1 MTNGF
6 IHTIEFLRV
15 LISIFFFLVSSWYD
29 YKFREVPNGVWV
41 LFAPIGFALT
51 FTQYYAEY
59 VFEGTYHI
67 FLYWLLSV
75 GITTAISFLLFYAG
89 FFGGAD
95 AKALICLSITLPYH
109 PAFSPICLGAKII
122 IFPLAV
128 LVNAIFFS
136 SLLVLFI
143 TGYNLIRYIHDRG
156 DMFRGFKHEPS
167 WRKIIVFMTG
177 IKVRPEKI
185 KNAHYLPLEYHV
197 ERSGGIAR
205 HLKVSPKIEG
215 DIQIIE
221 GSGEVWATPGL
232 PFLIFITAGFIAAL
246 FLGDFADWLLESLF
260 SLLI

>member
-15 LISIFFFLVSSWYD
+15 LISLFFFLVSSWYD

-59 VFEGTYHI
+59 ISGGTHI

-95 AKALICLSITLPYH
+95 AKALICLSITLPYY
-109 PAFSPICLGAKII
+109 PTLSLARFNTKII

-128 LVNAIFFS
+128 LVNAVFAS
-136 SLLVLFI
+136 SLLVLII
-143 TGYNLIRYIHDRG
+143 TSYNLIKYVQLG
-156 DMFRGFKHEPS
+156 GAMFRGFEHEAS

-177 IKVRPEKI
+177 IKVRPEKL
-185 KNAHYLPLEYHV
+185 KDAHYLPLEYHV
-197 ERSGGIAR
+197 KGSGGITR
-205 HLKVSPKIEG
+205 RLKASPQIEE
-215 DIQIIE
+215 DVQIVEDFDDEI
-221 GSGEVWATPGL
+221 WATPGL
-232 PFLIFITAGFIAAL
+232 PFLIFITVGFIVAL
-246 FLGDFADWLLESLF
+246 LVGDFANWLIELLF
-260 SLLI
+260 SM

>member
-1 MTNGF
+1 MMNEL
-6 IHTIEFLRV
+6 IYIIEVLRV
-15 LISIFFFLVSSWYD
+15 LVSLFFFLISSWYD
-29 YKFREVPNGVWV
+29 YKFREVPNEVWI
-41 LFAPIGFALT
+41 LFAPIGLALT
-51 FTQYYAEY
+51 FTQYYIEY
-59 VFEGTYHI
+59 TLGETHVFS
-67 FLYWLLSV
+67 YWFLSV
-75 GITTAISFLLFYAG
+75 GVITAVSFLLFYAG

-109 PAFSPICLGAKII
+109 PTFSPICLSTKII

-128 LVNAIFFS
+128 LVNAIFAS

-197 ERSGGIAR
+197 EKSGCITR

-215 DIQIIE
+215 DIRIIE
-221 GSGEVWATPGL
+221 SSGEVWATPGL
-232 PFLIFITAGFIAAL
+232 PFLIFITAGFIVAL

-260 SLLI
+260 SL